1 MDTII
6 NTQLTSHTREMRLQS
21 PPGGAVQQLLPSE
34 RFMHAEPVLCPGIMP
49 GKLSVRFPK
58 SHGAA
63 PPAPADT
70 AETKE
75 LTILLYMDGA
85 NDLEPYT
92 VNNFLDLESVGSDKN
107 LNVVAELSRISQEKL
122 KEIKEKMGAPCVEP
136 TGVDGDWSG
145 VRRYYVMRD
154 KPGDVEALKQL
165 NSPVLEDL
173 GTINMSETGTL
184 ADFLSWGVKKYPAKK
199 YMVVLMDHGAG
210 WCGAMTNDATAGAVT
225 MSNPQ
230 IAAAFAKTE
239 QETGVTFDVIFMKAC
254 LMANTES
261 AYELKNA
268 GKYLVGSEEI
278 AGEAPGEFAPYID
291 KIRQDLADGKEVT
304 GETLAKGI
312 VEYYTDKASF
322 STISAIDL
330 DKMEGVK
337 NALGDFA
344 AKLRTTDTGK
354 DALAE
359 CIENALHFGQTG
371 YEFYS
376 HNRDLYSVAEHI
388 LQSDKVKDESLKE
401 SAKGMMEAI
410 KRAVISKGF
419 NNNMWVFK
427 DNDLQQTDFSD
438 SNGLSVY
445 LPTNPTYVDGYVKGE
460 EYKEL
465 ATSKETV
472 WDEFIVEKFGS
483 PPHGNSR
490 EEKPAGIPSPTPQA
504 SGV

>member
-1 MDTII
+1 
-6 NTQLTSHTREMRLQS
+6 
-21 PPGGAVQQLLPSE
+21 
-34 RFMHAEPVLCPGIMP
+34 
-49 GKLSVRFPK
+49 
-58 SHGAA
+58 
-63 PPAPADT
+63 
-70 AETKE
+70 
-75 LTILLYMDGA
+75 
-85 NDLEPYT
+85 
-92 VNNFLDLESVGSDKN
+92 
-107 LNVVAELSRISQEKL
+107 
-122 KEIKEKMGAPCVEP
+122 
-136 TGVDGDWSG
+136 
-145 VRRYYVMRD
+145 
-154 KPGDVEALKQL
+154 
-165 NSPVLEDL
+165 
-173 GTINMSETGTL
+173 
-184 ADFLSWGVKKYPAKK
+184 
-199 YMVVLMDHGAG
+199 
-210 WCGAMTNDATAGAVT
+210 
-225 MSNPQ
+225 
-230 IAAAFAKTE
+230 
-239 QETGVTFDVIFMKAC
+239 
-254 LMANTES
+254 MANTES

-278 AGEAPGEFAPYID
+278 AGDAPGEFAPYID

-312 VEYYTDKASF
+312 VEHYSDKASF

-354 DALAE
+354 DVLAE

-388 LQSDKVKDESLKE
+388 LQSDKVKDEPLKE

-419 NNNMWVFK
+419 NNCMWVVT
-427 DNDLQQTDFSD
+427 DNGLQQTDFSD

-445 LPTNPTYVDGYVKGE
+445 LPTNPKYVDGYVKGE